1 MDNVPFTYI
10 YAIYY
15 IYLLRTKKKKK
26 EKRTMK
32 IPLKNRTMYNR
43 ILSLKKNSNM

>member
-15 IYLLRTKKKKK
+15 IYLLRTKKKK

-43 ILSLKKNSNM
+43 ILTLKKNSNM

>member
-1 MDNVPFTYI
+1 MQFITF
-10 YAIYY
+10 IYY
-15 IYLLRTKKKKK
+15 VQKKKK

>member
-1 MDNVPFTYI
+1 MDNMPFTYI

-26 EKRTMK
+26 KKEPWKFL
-32 IPLKNRTMYNR
+32 LKTELCITEY
-43 ILSLKKNSNM
+43 

>member
-15 IYLLRTKKKKK
+15 IYLLRRKKKKKK
-26 EKRTMK
+26 EPWKFL
-32 IPLKNRTMYNR
+32 LKTELCITEY
-43 ILSLKKNSNM
+43 

>member
-26 EKRTMK
+26 EPWKFL
-32 IPLKNRTMYNR
+32 LKTELCITEY
-43 ILSLKKNSNM
+43 

>member
-26 EKRTMK
+26 KEPWKFL
-32 IPLKNRTMYNR
+32 LKTELCITEY
-43 ILSLKKNSNM
+43 